1 MVYIFR
7 KNGIMKK
14 DIWDLG
20 GITMTFT
27 VFTDGCS
34 NLPGRLLQE
43 LQIRVLPCSYVLD
56 DVPGTY
62 EGDIERFDSHAYY
75 DKLRSGSTMK
85 TSLLNSQL
93 FMDHFRPELEKGLD
107 VVYVGLSSGV
117 SGTLQAARIAAEEL
131 MEEFPQRTVRVVDS
145 LGAGFGTG
153 LLSCRAAD
161 LRNEGKTAKEAGDIL
176 DVEVMHL
183 LQYFTVDDLN
193 FLKRTGRVSGATAAI
208 GTVLNIKP
216 LLWGDPTGH
225 IVALSKC
232 RGRKKAIEHIVELYR
247 TRAIEPEKQRIAI
260 SHGDC
265 LEEAQVLADKI
276 CAIAQPKE
284 LIICPHEPFT
294 GAHVGPG
301 MLALFFF
308 GQKR

>member
-1 MVYIFR
+1 
-7 KNGIMKK
+7 MK
-14 DIWDLG
+14 
-20 GITMTFT
+20 FS

-34 NLPGRLLQE
+34 NLPGRILQQ
-43 LQIRVLPCSYVLD
+43 LQIHCLPCSYVMD

-62 EGDIERFDSHAYY
+62 YGDIDAFDTHAYY
-75 DKLRSGSTMK
+75 DKLRAGSTLK

-93 FMDHFRPELEKGLD
+93 FMDHFRPHLQQGLD
-107 VVYVGLSSGV
+107 VVYVGMSSGI
-117 SGTLQAARIAAEEL
+117 SGTIQAARLAAEDL
-131 MEEFPQRTVRVVDS
+131 QEEFPGRTVRVVDS
-145 LGAGFGTG
+145 LGAGLGTG
-153 LLSCRAAD
+153 ILTCRAAD
-161 LRNEGKTAKEAGDIL
+161 LRNEGRTAAEAADIL
-176 DVEVMHL
+176 DGEVMHL

-225 IVALSKC
+225 IVALSKY
-232 RGRKKAIEHIVELYR
+232 RGRKKAVDAIVELYR
-247 TRAIEPEKQRIAI
+247 TRAIEPEKQRVAI

-265 LEEAQVLADKI
+265 PEEAQALAERI
-276 CAIAQPKE
+276 CAIAQPGE

>member
-1 MVYIFR
+1 MSFV
-7 KNGIMKK
+7 
-14 DIWDLG
+14 
-20 GITMTFT
+20 

-34 NLPGRLLQE
+34 NLPGRLLAE
-43 LQIRVLPCSYVLD
+43 LDIRVLPCSYVMD
-56 DVPGTY
+56 NVPGTY
-62 EGDIERFDSHAYY
+62 DGNLEAFDSHAFY
-75 DKLRSGSTMK
+75 DKLRAGSMLK
-85 TSLLNSQL
+85 TSLLNSHL
-93 FMDHFRPELEKGLD
+93 FLSYFRPELERGLD

-131 MEEFPQRTVRVVDS
+131 EEEFPDRTVRVVDS
-145 LGAGFGTG
+145 LGAGFGPG

-161 LRNEGKTAKEAGDIL
+161 LRNEGKTAGEAADIL
-176 DVEVMHL
+176 DAEVPHL

-225 IVALSKC
+225 IVACGKF
-232 RGRKKAIEHIVELYR
+232 RGRKKAVDAIVELYR
-247 TRAIEPEKQRIAI
+247 KRAIEPEKQRIAI

-265 LEEAQVLADKI
+265 PEEAQALADRV

-284 LIICPHEPFT
+284 LIVAPHEPFT

-308 GQKR
+308 GEER